1 MGDLGG
7 DDLRTVLAKRM
18 PILDSLRDAPKTKPT
33 LTAELD
39 HSRSTIDRAIEE
51 LLAVECIEPTATAGR
66 KFRLTIVGSAA
77 LETAEAYHRDT
88 DLLGT
93 NVDLFTAIPPDDSI
107 GHAFLAGADVYA
119 SDRTP
124 DVAHQ
129 PGRNLVE
136 AGTRMVGTAPVVRQE
151 YFEVLLARLSDG
163 DFELELVVE
172 SELRA
177 AMEQTHAEE
186 FATLAG
192 TDGVTV
198 YETETSLPY
207 ALWVVDGDDDTAGV
221 TIQEGGATLGT
232 IVNDTAR
239 AVAWARAAF
248 EQCRAD
254 AQRLDVCGDRW
265 RPEQQDS

>member
-18 PILDSLRDAPKTKPT
+18 PMLVSLLDAPKTKPT

-39 HSRSTIDRAIEE
+39 HSRSTIDRAVEE
-51 LLAVECIEPTATAGR
+51 LLAVDCIEPTATAGR
-66 KFRLTIVGSAA
+66 EFRLTIVGKAA
-77 LETAEAYHRDT
+77 LETAEAYRRDT

-93 NVDLFTAIPPDDSI
+93 NVDLLTAIPPDDSI

-136 AGTRMVGTAPVVRQE
+136 EGTRMVGTAPVVHQE
-151 YFEVLLARLSDG
+151 YFEVLLERLSDG
-163 DFELELVVE
+163 DFELEIVVE

-177 AMEQTHAEE
+177 AMERTHAED

-192 TDGVTV
+192 TESVTV

-221 TIQEGGATLGT
+221 TIHDRGATLGS
-232 IVNDTAR
+232 IVNDAAR
-239 AVAWARAAF
+239 AVAWARS
-248 EQCRAD
+248 EYDRYREN
-254 AQRLDVCGDRW
+254 AQRLDV
-265 RPEQQDS
+265 